1 MIIDG
6 DYGFALARP
15 EDDEDL
21 RRLLVNTP
29 MPGNLTV
36 SFAREPNYFL
46 GCSTMGHRCDVLV
59 ARHLPSGELAGV
71 MCHGIRPVYIN
82 GTATE
87 VGTIGQVRIA
97 EHHRGKGLLRRG
109 LPLFIE
115 RSRPDLPNFGVMAAD
130 NPRARRAMVEHP
142 PPGFVVRDVARITTL
157 GIILRRPKP
166 LRRGSLDVGH
176 GTEETLDEIV
186 DFLRRESGKRQYYP
200 VYEKDD
206 LLEGRLLR
214 GLALED
220 IIVIR
225 GSGRIRG
232 TVAVW
237 DQSGYKQSIVRA
249 YGPALQ
255 KLRPWHDRAARLWH
269 AEPLPAP
276 GEPLHAVYAAVV
288 CVEDDDQAVTRCL
301 IREAYNAARE
311 RGFAYLLVGLT
322 DQDPLLGAARRYAHV
337 PYRSW
342 LQASAWKPGEVGR
355 DLYPDLDGR
364 PAFVEIA
371 AL

>member
-6 DYGFALARP
+6 DFEFAMARP

-21 RRLLVNTP
+21 RRLMVNTP

-46 GCSTMGHRCDVLV
+46 GCTTMGHRCDVLV

-82 GTATE
+82 GTPTE

-97 EHHRGKGLLRRG
+97 AHHRGRGLLQRG

-142 PPGFVVRDVARITTL
+142 PPGFVVRDVARINTL

-166 LRRGSLDVGH
+166 PRRGSLDVGRA
-176 GTEETLDEIV
+176 TEATLDEIV
-186 DFLRRESGKRQYYP
+186 DFLRREGAKRQYYP

-206 LLEGRLLR
+206 LLNGRLLR
-214 GLALED
+214 GLALD
-220 IIVIR
+220 DVIVIR
-225 GSGRIRG
+225 SGGRIRG

-237 DQSGYKQSIVRA
+237 DQSDYKQSIVRA
-249 YGPALQ
+249 YGPTLR
-255 KLRPWHDRAARLWH
+255 KLRPWHDRAARLWG
-269 AEPLPAP
+269 AEPLPRP
-276 GEPLHAVYAAVV
+276 GKPIRAVSAALV
-288 CVEDDDQAVTRCL
+288 CVEADDQMVARCL
-301 IREAYNAARE
+301 FREAYNAASE
-311 RGFAYLLVGLT
+311 RGFAYLLIGLT
-322 DQDPLLGAARRYAHV
+322 DQDPLLGVARRYAHI

-355 DLYPDLDGR
+355 DLFPDLDGR
-364 PAFVEIA
+364 SAYVEIA